1 MKKNFK
7 LIICGVIVLLLG
19 TLMFFDKIAETVKLD
34 TTQMPFSIVNSVS
47 NPVVGIRKS
56 ITHED
61 EIKNLQNDLND
72 TNAKLDKSNNEVKKA
87 KGSASNYDYFTV
99 EVVNMPVTAGIN
111 NIAIISASYFTDI
124 PSSDEVVFKS
134 GVDWTNKLGVA
145 TKSFG
150 KRVKELSSLD
160 YNNYPKNKW
169 KTIGK

>member
-1 MKKNFK
+1 
-7 LIICGVIVLLLG
+7 
-19 TLMFFDKIAETVKLD
+19 MFFDKIAETTKLD
-34 TTQMPFSIVNSVS
+34 TTQMPFSVVNTISS
-47 NPVVGIRKS
+47 PLVGFRKS
-56 ITHED
+56 ITNED
-61 EIKNLQNDLND
+61 KVKTLQGDLDN
-72 TNAKLDKSNNEVKKA
+72 TTAKLDKSESEVKKA

-134 GVDWTNKLGVA
+134 GVDWTNKLGVT

-150 KRVKELSSLD
+150 KRVKELSQLD